1 MEEMRKGGREDGSNG
16 RKEERG
22 KTTMEKGRTGEI
34 EEGRKGVGGM
44 EAGRKGVGGM
54 EAGRKGER
62 MGGMEE
68 GRMRGKGDWRNGR
81 RADGRKR

>member
-44 EAGRKGVGGM
+44 EAGRKG
-54 EAGRKGER
+54 ER